1 MKNRY
6 SNDERVIRSNG
17 QVSEGRVLVI
27 EALEA
32 LAAEGATSDD
42 LFQLVGQAIGGENP
56 KMSIGKILSN
66 MDADGYIVHH
76 RGRWYMK
83 ENEPGAIEISNGKIE
98 ISSPNGNRVQ
108 IAPLVQKRSGKVV
121 SIFTSPREMAD
132 VVKITLVIKG
142 QALPIPLWGD
152 MWICYGQTTPDWD
165 AEKETYY
172 NVETIRLLLK
182 NGQQHEEHPS
192 PSDIVTIAQG

>member
-42 LFQLVGQAIGGENP
+42 LFQLVGQAIGGRNP

-76 RGRWYMK
+76 SGRWYMK
-83 ENEPGAIEISNGKIE
+83 ENVPSAIQVSNGKVE
-98 ISSPNGNRVQ
+98 TTHSNGQGVK
-108 IAPLVQKRSGKVV
+108 IAPMVQKRTGRNV
-121 SIFTSPREMAD
+121 SLFTSPREMTD
-132 VVKITLVIKG
+132 VVRVSLVIKG
-142 QALPIPLWGD
+142 VTVPIPLWGN

-165 AEKETYY
+165 AEKEIYY

-192 PSDIVTIAQG
+192 PSDTVTIAQG